1 MISSRPIIAAGVDI
15 IHIPRVAAAIER
27 HGERFLRRVFTV
39 QELAYC
45 HGRVPELA
53 ARFAAKEA
61 ASKALGVG
69 VRTLSR
75 YGIGWHEAEVVND
88 LYGKPDLRLHGRA
101 AQLADALGLRAWA
114 LSLAHEREFAVAF
127 VVAVS

>member
-1 MISSRPIIAAGVDI
+1 MLAAGVDI
-15 IHIPRVAAAIER
+15 IHIPRIAAAIER
-27 HGERFLRRVFTV
+27 HGERFLRRVFTP

-45 HGRVPELA
+45 TGRAPELA

-75 YGIGWHEAEVVND
+75 HGIGWHEAEVVND
-88 LYGKPDLRLHGRA
+88 PYGKPHLRLYGRA
-101 AQLADALGLRAWA
+101 AQLAEVQGLSQWA

-127 VVAVS
+127 VVAIRSAAG

>member
-1 MISSRPIIAAGVDI
+1 MIAAGVDI
-15 IHIPRVAAAIER
+15 IHIPRIAAAIER
-27 HGERFLRRVFTV
+27 HGERFLRRVFTP

-45 HGRVPELA
+45 AGRTPELA

-75 YGIGWHEAEVVND
+75 HGIGWHEAEVVSD
-88 LYGKPDLRLHGRA
+88 PYGKPNLRLYGRA
-101 AQLADALGLRAWA
+101 AQLAEALRLGQWA
-114 LSLAHEREFAVAF
+114 LSLAHEREFAIAF
-127 VVAVS
+127 VVAITSAAD

>member
-1 MISSRPIIAAGVDI
+1 MLAAGVDI

-27 HGERFLRRVFTV
+27 HGERFLRRVFTL

-45 HGRVPELA
+45 AGRAPELA

-75 YGIGWHEAEVVND
+75 HGIGWHEAEVVND
-88 LYGKPDLRLHGRA
+88 PYGKPHLRLYGRA
-101 AQLADALGLRAWA
+101 AQLAEAQGLSQWA

-127 VVAVS
+127 VVAIRSAAG

>member
-1 MISSRPIIAAGVDI
+1 MIAVGVDI

-27 HGERFLRRVFTV
+27 YGERFLRRVFTA

-45 HGRVPELA
+45 NGRAPELA

-75 YGIGWHEAEVVND
+75 HGIGWHEAEVVND

-114 LSLAHEREFAVAF
+114 LSHEREFAIAF

>member
-1 MISSRPIIAAGVDI
+1 MLAAGVDI
-15 IHIPRVAAAIER
+15 IHIPRIAAAIER
-27 HGERFLRRVFTV
+27 HGERFLRRVFTL

-45 HGRVPELA
+45 AGRAPELA

-75 YGIGWHEAEVVND
+75 HGIGWQEAEVVND
-88 LYGKPDLRLHGRA
+88 PYGKPHLRLYGRA
-101 AQLADALGLRAWA
+101 AQLAEALGLSQWA

-127 VVAVS
+127 VVAIRSAAG